1 MHFSI
6 KFVEKHTVKFF
17 YYLWNVKVYEF
28 VGIFIIVD
36 NPSNWKNSVCVYM
49 YKFMGLQNHWQV
61 VRVHVPI
68 KSQSHYHND
77 DFTIPVRKA

>member
-61 VRVHVPI
+61 VRVHVHI